1 MRISMTEQEKVKGF
15 LGVGVYFPIQVD
27 RATGKMKTVSLE
39 EDIRQAISIILMT
52 RKGERVMR
60 PNFGCNIYD
69 YAFDTTDYT
78 TLVQMQNA
86 VRNALIRWEPRIT
99 DIKVHIDNSQEQ
111 EGTLF
116 IEISY
121 RVRSTN
127 NPFNLVYPYYINEG
141 MGA

>member
-1 MRISMTEQEKVKGF
+1 MSEQEKVKGF
-15 LGVGVYFPIQVD
+15 LGVGFHFPIQVD

-39 EDIRQAISIILMT
+39 EDIRQSIPIILMT

-60 PNFGCNIYD
+60 PDFGCNIYD

-86 VRNALIRWEPRIT
+86 VRDALVRWEPRIT

>member
-1 MRISMTEQEKVKGF
+1 MIELEKIKGF
-15 LGVGVYFPIQVD
+15 LGIGFHFPIEVEK
-27 RATGKMKTVSLE
+27 ATGKMKTASLE
-39 EDIRQAISIILMT
+39 EDIIQAIHIILMT

-60 PNFGCNIYD
+60 PEFGCNIHD

-78 TLVQMQNA
+78 TLVQMENA
-86 VRNALIRWEPRIT
+86 VQDALTLWEPRIT
-99 DIKVHIDNSQEQ
+99 DIKVHVNDEQKQ
-111 EGTLF
+111 EGTIL

-121 RVRSTN
+121 LVRSTN